1 MTSKT
6 HLPSMSALRAFEA
19 VARQLSFTRAATEL
33 NLTQTAVTH
42 QIRNLETSLGLRL
55 FERGP
60 NGISLTDAGQ
70 TYLRSVRGALIEI
83 AAASS
88 RLSRYQD
95 DTVLNLQCLGT
106 YAIKQL
112 IPRLVEF
119 RERHPQITLRIQTMQ
134 HFAPDT
140 RLDFDVAIWHGAG
153 DWQGVRADRLTTDE
167 IFPVCSPAL
176 LQREG
181 PFKSV
186 EALAKTTIIRT
197 SSAIVPD
204 EWPFWLEAAGLR
216 DLNFPTQI
224 NCDSLITSLQAAID
238 GLGVML
244 GRSTIVEH
252 DLREGRLVE
261 PFQLRQSSPNGYFLV
276 SPTRSTHLAKVE
288 AFRSWLLG
296 L

>member
-42 QIRNLETSLGLRL
+42 QIRNLETTLGLRL

-83 AAASS
+83 AAASD

-95 DTVLNLQCLGT
+95 DAVLNLQCLGT

-112 IPRLVEF
+112 IPRLAVF
-119 RERHPQITLRIQTMQ
+119 RARHPQITLRIQTMQ
-134 HFAPDT
+134 HFTPDM

-153 DWQGVRADRLTTDE
+153 EWQGVRADRLTTDE

-181 PFKSV
+181 PLKRI
-186 EALAKTTIIRT
+186 EDLAHTTIIRT

-204 EWPFWLEAAGLR
+204 EWPFWLEAAGMR
-216 DLNFPTQI
+216 DLNFETQI
-224 NCDSLITSLQAAID
+224 N
-238 GLGVML
+238 
-244 GRSTIVEH
+244 
-252 DLREGRLVE
+252 
-261 PFQLRQSSPNGYFLV
+261 
-276 SPTRSTHLAKVE
+276 
-288 AFRSWLLG
+288 
-296 L
+296 

>member
-1 MTSKT
+1 MTNKT

-42 QIRNLETSLGLRL
+42 QIRNLETALGLRL

-60 NGISLTDAGQ
+60 TGISLTDAGQ
-70 TYLRSVRGALIEI
+70 TYLRSVRAALIEI

-95 DTVLNLQCLGT
+95 DDVLNIQCLGT

-112 IPRLVEF
+112 LPRLVEF
-119 RERHPQITLRIQTMQ
+119 RARHPQITLRIQTMQ

-153 DWQGVRADRLTTDE
+153 DWQGVRADRLTSDE

-176 LQREG
+176 LEREG
-181 PFKSV
+181 P
-186 EALAKTTIIRT
+186 LASAQDLTGTTIIRT

-216 DLNFPTQI
+216 ELTFTSQI
-224 NCDSLITSLQAAID
+224 NCDLLITSLQAAID

-252 DLREGRLVE
+252 DLKSGRLIE
-261 PFQLRQSSPNGYFLV
+261 PFNLRLSSPNGYFLV
-276 SPTRSTHLAKVE
+276 SPSRSTQLAKVE
-288 AFRSWLLG
+288 AFRAWLLE
-296 L
+296 

>member
-1 MTSKT
+1 
-6 HLPSMSALRAFEA
+6 MSALRAFEA

-42 QIRNLETSLGLRL
+42 QIRNLETTLGLRL

-83 AAASS
+83 AAASD

-95 DTVLNLQCLGT
+95 DAVLNLQCLGT

-112 IPRLVEF
+112 IPRLAVF
-119 RERHPQITLRIQTMQ
+119 RARHPQITLRIQTMQ
-134 HFAPDT
+134 HFTPDM

-153 DWQGVRADRLTTDE
+153 EWQGVRADRLTTDE

-181 PFKSV
+181 PLKRI
-186 EALAKTTIIRT
+186 EDLAHTTIIRT

-204 EWPFWLEAAGLR
+204 EWPFWLEAAGMR
-216 DLNFPTQI
+216 DLNFETQI

-261 PFQLRQSSPNGYFLV
+261 PFKLRQSSPNGYFLV

-288 AFRSWLLG
+288 AFRGWLLN

>member
-1 MTSKT
+1 
-6 HLPSMSALRAFEA
+6 MSALRAFEA

-42 QIRNLETSLGLRL
+42 QIRNLETTLGLRL

-60 NGISLTDAGQ
+60 NGISLTDPGQ
-70 TYLRSVRGALIEI
+70 TYLRSVRAALIEI
-83 AAASS
+83 AAASD

-119 RERHPQITLRIQTMQ
+119 RARNPQITLRIQTMQ
-134 HFAPDT
+134 HFAPDM

-153 DWQGVRADRLTTDE
+153 DWQGVRADRLTTDV

-186 EALAKTTIIRT
+186 EALADTTIIRT

-216 DLNFPTQI
+216 DLNFQSQI
-224 NCDSLITSLQAAID
+224 NCDSLMTSLQAAID

-261 PFQLRQSSPNGYFLV
+261 PFNLRQSSPNGYFLV
-276 SPTRSTHLAKVE
+276 SPTRSIHLSKVE
-288 AFRSWLLG
+288 AFRGWLLG
-296 L
+296 H